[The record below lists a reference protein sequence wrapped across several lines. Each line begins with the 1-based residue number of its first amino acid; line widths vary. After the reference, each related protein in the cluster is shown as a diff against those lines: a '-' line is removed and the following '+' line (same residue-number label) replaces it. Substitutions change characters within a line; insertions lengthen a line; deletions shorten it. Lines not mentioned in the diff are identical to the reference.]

1 MELTLQK
8 TTNSTYLLDNYKSL
22 VKNVGT
28 ENEDWSDAIDVIFQ
42 NVKNNGGG
50 SITFSD
56 NYSYGFSRSIL
67 CDDLN
72 NISLIGGNNIILKK
86 NSDFNKSS
94 GIRLFNMNYSSNLF
108 IRDLKF
114 IGISGVNNSNWDDT
128 ILMDYDAS
136 NVLIENCKFENVA
149 TALDIG
155 SDHEKNS
162 ETICSNIIIQNCKF
176 NNVGQCYTT
185 HPGGAKH
192 VVFRDNT
199 ANNIKVMYKTS
210 CRIKNEGYI
219 NIYNNYIN
227 NTNIGFDFVNSPNI
241 ICYNNVIINA
251 KEYAIQS
258 EDYEDTQGT
267 GFEGISYDLS
277 NWNIRN
283 NIFEECNT
291 FIRII
296 TDTTKTLDGLN
307 INNNI
312 FRNKSI
318 ESNDSIKLVGN
329 IKNVSIKNNTFD
341 NLKLNNNSLFYIYN
355 TCIRLISEQSQF
367 GEICNNI
374 INNCKGK
381 SFIYFQGNSE
391 KLSDFILKDNM
402 EYNSNL
408 AFIISDY
415 ILIKDSSIINNK
427 FNNTTNT
434 NAMITG
440 NYNNTVFKDN
450 EIQTVATDILA
461 NISVPTCKLI
471 NNIFSNTATNG
482 VAFRLAQS
490 TGNTFLKDNTFTG
503 EARLFDKYS
512 YEDYIEIQSSN
523 GTKYKINV
531 SNSGNVIATK
541 QN

>member
-72 NISLIGGNNIILKK
+72 NVSLIGGNNIILKK

-114 IGISGVNNSNWDDT
+114 IGISDVNNSNWDDT

-192 VVFRDNT
+192 VIFRDNT

-219 NIYNNYIN
+219 NIYNN
-227 NTNIGFDFVNSPNI
+227 S
-241 ICYNNVIINA
+241 
-251 KEYAIQS
+251 
-258 EDYEDTQGT
+258 
-267 GFEGISYDLS
+267 
-277 NWNIRN
+277 
-283 NIFEECNT
+283 
-291 FIRII
+291 FI
-296 TDTTKTLDGLN
+296 
-307 INNNI
+307 
-312 FRNKSI
+312 
-318 ESNDSIKLVGN
+318 
-329 IKNVSIKNNTFD
+329 TFD
-341 NLKLNNNSLFYIYN
+341 
-355 TCIRLISEQSQF
+355 
-367 GEICNNI
+367 
-374 INNCKGK
+374 
-381 SFIYFQGNSE
+381 
-391 KLSDFILKDNM
+391 
-402 EYNSNL
+402 
-408 AFIISDY
+408 
-415 ILIKDSSIINNK
+415 
-427 FNNTTNT
+427 
-434 NAMITG
+434 
-440 NYNNTVFKDN
+440 
-450 EIQTVATDILA
+450 
-461 NISVPTCKLI
+461 
-471 NNIFSNTATNG
+471 
-482 VAFRLAQS
+482 
-490 TGNTFLKDNTFTG
+490 
-503 EARLFDKYS
+503 
-512 YEDYIEIQSSN
+512 
-523 GTKYKINV
+523 
-531 SNSGNVIATK
+531 
-541 QN
+541 